1 MPTALALAFLAGFA
15 TPHILSVYVDY
26 RRKVRVEAWQDV
38 INNKRTLPLSE
49 VLRMQGV
56 YDQPE
61 V

>member
-1 MPTALALAFLAGFA
+1 MPTALAFLAGLA
-15 TPHILSVYVDY
+15 TPYILNVYMDY

-38 INNKRTLPLSE
+38 INNKRSLPLSE

-56 YDQPE
+56 YDQPK